1 MQIAKLIPQSILNE
15 VVAETGSDAYYK
27 TLTTQKQLVCLFYGV
42 ITKCNSFNVL
52 CKNLQFLENKLTSI
66 GVDELPRRSTLG
78 DANVNRDSAVFELL
92 YTRLYEYYATFLNN
106 ETYSLISDL
115 DGTKKVEIIDSST
128 ISLFSEVFRG
138 AGRNC
143 LTGVKKGG
151 LKIHTKLPLGGVTP
165 NMVHITDAAC
175 NDKSFLG
182 QLTIEA
188 NTIYVFDKGYVN
200 YAKWLEMT
208 ERRAFWVTRLNNN
221 AQYEILSE
229 KVSDYI
235 EYADGGIIS
244 DSIIQLKRRKSITKA
259 RLIVYKDPES
269 QKVLSF
275 ITNLFEYNPLT
286 IAQLYK
292 YRWSIEVFFKK
303 LKQNFQTDYFFSDS
317 SNGIKTQI
325 WIILIANLL
334 MSVIHTLTKEKE
346 CFSTTVSMAACNM
359 SSYTSLIAIISQERP
374 SKKPK
379 IRIVQ
384 LKLFSKNKGVVF

>member
-1 MQIAKLIPQSILNE
+1 LQIAKLIPQSILNE
-15 VVAETGSDAYYK
+15 VVEETGSDAYYK
-27 TLTTQKQLVCLFYGV
+27 TLTTQKQLVCLLYGV

-66 GVDELPRRSTLG
+66 GIEDLPRRSTLG
-78 DANVNRDSAVFELL
+78 DANVKRSLSVFELL
-92 YTRLYEYYATFLNN
+92 YTHLYEHYATLLNN
-106 ETYSLISDL
+106 ETYSFISDI
-115 DGTKKVEIIDSST
+115 DGSKQIEIIDSST
-128 ISLFSEVFRG
+128 ISLFSEIFRG

-151 LKIHTKLPLGGVTP
+151 LKIHAKLPLGGVTP
-165 NMVHITDAAC
+165 NMVHITEAEC
-175 NDKSFLG
+175 NDKNFLG
-182 QLTIEA
+182 QLAIQF

-200 YAKWLEMT
+200 YLKWLEMDET
-208 ERRAFWVTRLNNN
+208 GAYWVTRLNKN
-221 AQYEILSE
+221 AQYEILSQ
-229 KVSDYI
+229 KVYDCI

-244 DSIIQLKRRKSITKA
+244 DSIIQLKSKKAKVKA
-259 RLIVYKDPES
+259 RLILYKDPES
-269 QKVLSF
+269 GKVLSF
-275 ITNLFEYNPLT
+275 ISNLFDYNPLT

-292 YRWSIEVFFKK
+292 YRWSIEVFFKR

-325 WIILIANLL
+325 WIVLIANLL
-334 MSVIHTLTKEKE
+334 MSVIHALTKQKE
-346 CFSTTVSMAACNM
+346 CFSTTVTMAACNM
-359 SSYTSLIAIISQERP
+359 SSYTSLIAIICQDRP